1 MKRSFV
7 LTALLGAFLAWWCI
21 DTIAQKMTAEEL
33 IAKHLDAIGKSDDRA
48 KMKNVTAVGEV
59 AYSKLSQTSKPA
71 VGKVV
76 FASEDKSSLLAMVF
90 DSPTY
95 PGEKI
100 IFDGKAKLVDF
111 ANTGLRSQLGDYL
124 FAYDT
129 IISHGLLGGV
139 LEKGWP
145 LAESASRGAK
155 LELDGTKKIDGKDNY
170 VLSYQPKKGA
180 DIRIKLYFDKETFR
194 HTRTEYSRTNP
205 PGMGHDANT
214 SSQLVETHE
223 NLTEDFSD
231 FKTEY
236 GVTLPHTYK
245 LRLYIERANQTYE
258 TQYVITFK
266 EFFYNSKLDPATF
279 QTSE

>member
-7 LTALLGAFLAWWCI
+7 LTALMGAVLTFSCANVR
-21 DTIAQKMTAEEL
+21 AQKMTAEEV
-33 IAKHLDAIGKSDDRA
+33 IAKHLEAIGKSDDRV

-71 VGKVV
+71 VGRVV
-76 FASEDKSSLLAMVF
+76 FAAEDKSSLLAMVF
-90 DSPTY
+90 DSTVY
-95 PGEKI
+95 TGEKI
-100 IFDGKAKLVDF
+100 IFDGKSKLVDF
-111 ANTGLRSQLGDYL
+111 ATPGIRSQLGDYL
-124 FAYDT
+124 FRYDT
-129 IISHGLLGGV
+129 IITHGLLGGV

-145 LAESASRGAK
+145 LADLQAHGAK
-155 LELDGTKKIDGKDNY
+155 VDLDGTKKIDGKDNY
-170 VLSYQPKKGA
+170 VLSYLPKKGA

-194 HTRTEYSRTNP
+194 HTRTEYFRTNA
-205 PGMGHDANT
+205 PGMGHDPNT

-223 NLTEDFSD
+223 NLTEEFAD
-231 FKTEY
+231 FKTEN
-236 GVTLPHTYK
+236 GVTLPRTYK